1 MPTRKVRGRIRTI
14 GNRLL
19 RFNLL
24 TSQPSTPSYPVMVQT
39 TTTEVGDFETD
50 VAQAATY
57 KVQEPDGDEYIIA
70 VPFGSSTEDIE
81 VLKNNATLQG
91 AIQQLYDHIQAR
103 NPHGLTLSDLGGAS
117 TTDIT
122 NKVDKVLPP
131 SNRVQLNAGAKVNP
145 STSGVSI
152 TIGTMLLGALNLA
165 LGELA
170 NRNEAIRVA
179 HNQLVTEYDKLR
191 QIVIERELAKS

>member
-91 AIQQLYDHIQAR
+91 TIQQLYDHIQAR

-131 SNRVQLNAGAKVNP
+131 SSRVVLNTLTPVSAPTGGITISLFDIIRLNA
-145 STSGVSI
+145 SLTE
-152 TIGTMLLGALNLA
+152 LG
-165 LGELA
+165 
-170 NRNEAIRVA
+170 NRNEALRLMVNALIAERA
-179 HNQLVTEYDKLR
+179 KDR
-191 QIVIERELAKS
+191 QILINAGLAQ